1 MFYDIINNIAECIIA
16 GLFHIKCQRV
26 DGDGV
31 EFLVRVEIIPRK
43 KRIDIVLF
51 VSDMG

>member
-1 MFYDIINNIAECIIA
+1 MFYDIINNIAEWIIA
-16 GLFHIKCQRV
+16 GLFHIECQRV